1 MLTRKIDHIDIFLR
15 KNVNFQTITPG
26 FENYRFMHNAL
37 PEIDYDKIDMST
49 KFFGKKLDYPIIISP
64 LSGGT
69 ELSKSINR
77 KLARLAKDFNIGM
90 SVGSQRPSIDNPKVA
105 DTYKVR
111 DLIPDQLLIGNIGAI
126 QLNNGY
132 KEKQIRECFD
142 QIDADI
148 VCLHLNPLM
157 ETIQPEGNTNFAG
170 LLDKIKGI
178 CNKIDKPIIAKEV
191 GNGLSGE
198 VAQKLEKA
206 GVKAIDIAGAG
217 GISWAVIEG
226 FRRKSR
232 IGEVFR
238 DWGIPTTECIIDVK
252 GKVKIPII
260 ASGGVASGIDAAK
273 ALAMGA
279 DIISIGAPL
288 LKPALGSYEDLR
300 EFMTGYIN
308 ELQITMFCIGADS
321 IDKLKATNALRKIK

>member
-15 KNVNFQTITPG
+15 KNVKFQAITPG

-37 PEIDYDKIDMST
+37 PELDYDKIDMST
-49 KFFGKKLDYPIIISP
+49 EFFGKKLNYPILISP

-77 KLARLAKDFNIGM
+77 KLARLAKEFNIGM
-90 SVGSQRPSIDNPKVA
+90 SVGSQRPSIDDPNVA

-132 KEKQIRECFD
+132 TEKEIQRCFD
-142 QIDADI
+142 LIDAD
-148 VCLHLNPLM
+148 VLCLHLNPLM
-157 ETIQPEGNTNFAG
+157 EIIQPEGNTNFAG
-170 LLDKIKGI
+170 LIEKIKDI
-178 CNKIDKPIIAKEV
+178 CSKIGKPIIAKEV

-206 GVKAIDIAGAG
+206 GVKAIDIAGSG

-238 DWGIPTTECIIDVK
+238 DWGIPTTECIIDVRD
-252 GKVKIPII
+252 KVKIPLI
-260 ASGGVASGIDAAK
+260 ASGGIASGIDAAK
-273 ALAMGA
+273 ALALGA
-279 DIISIGAPL
+279 DMISIGAPL

-300 EFMTGYIN
+300 EFMKGYLQ
-308 ELQITMFCIGADS
+308 ELQISMFCIGADT
-321 IDKLKATNALRKIK
+321 IERLKSTNALRKVN